1 MILSKLSILNYKN
14 IAEAT
19 LEFSPKVN
27 CLLGNNGMGGA
38 EKRSR
43 FRARCSAERRNP

>member
-27 CLLGNNGMGGA
+27 CLLGNNGMGKTNVLYA
-38 EKRSR
+38 IFYLS
-43 FRARCSAERRNP
+43 FC